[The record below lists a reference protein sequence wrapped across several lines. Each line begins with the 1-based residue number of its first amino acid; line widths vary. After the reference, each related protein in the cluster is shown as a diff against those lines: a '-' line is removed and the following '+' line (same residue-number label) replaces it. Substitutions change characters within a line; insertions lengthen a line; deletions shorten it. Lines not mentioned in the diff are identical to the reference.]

1 MCADLYTDDCTG
13 RYFWPWRE
21 LCDLQAVRREA
32 GRRGKEGQWLLL
44 LRRNLMW
51 CSCDPADA
59 VSSDADP
66 AAAGCNRGYDGV
78 CTAVLPV
85 YGIWC
90 ALHHCLA
97 DTEQSDPDGGTCR
110 TVDDRDS
117 HRIHCEY
124 YSGSGLYLWFWDGCG
139 RSGDRYGAWKCG
151 YRYFAHLFCENKE
164 P

>member
-1 MCADLYTDDCTG
+1 MISRLFG
-13 RYFWPWRE
+13 EKRE
-21 LCDLQAVRREA
+21 EE
-32 GRRGKEGQWLLL
+32 GKRVSGFLL

-51 CSCDPADA
+51 CSAVTTADA

-66 AAAGCNRGYDGV
+66 AATGRNRGYDGV

-90 ALHHCLA
+90 AVHHCLA
-97 DTEQSDPDGGTCR
+97 DTEQSDPDGGACR
-110 TVDDRDS
+110 TVDDRVTVT
-117 HRIHCEY
+117 
-124 YSGSGLYLWFWDGCG
+124 GSIVNIILDPVFIFVLGWCG